1 VRGEIG
7 PASLNKPEP
16 SSLEGQEPTQGKR
29 DLRHSIIR
37 RSGGVTIAFLVGH
50 AFNYGLFW
58 GADRILDS
66 GGFGLFYTA
75 ALTMNIVMSPMMA
88 VTLVLTRR
96 FAEIGAIAGRDR
108 VVAMTWHMLG
118 LCMRATPFVIAAGAL
133 LGAATPWLG
142 IEAWPVVLLIPI
154 AVLAMVVAEILRT
167 SLQSM
172 LLFAR
177 ASALWVANT
186 GCQFAF
192 SLGALVLFAK
202 VWTGI
207 AGILVGAALAS
218 AAFLPCFP
226 RAARQTL
233 SEPLELVPLHLKQEI
248 PMIMSYSL
256 FILFNNIDIFLGYW
270 LLSRADLDTYAASAL
285 LPKAIITATFAVA
298 QVVLPVIAEQRANAL
313 SFRLSAIKAI
323 AMATGIAA
331 AAAGSLWVAIP
342 FLQGT
347 PLAIRGLD
355 FELMSILAIV
365 SVTLSTVRVLVVVE
379 VALQRYPVGFAQAG
393 AIVLFVILCVM
404 SNAGPLRIAEL
415 YLIITAGFLLLI
427 GLASATARTV
437 SFGFMQSARQ
447 SRRL

>member
-1 VRGEIG
+1 M
-7 PASLNKPEP
+7 
-16 SSLEGQEPTQGKR
+16 
-29 DLRHSIIR
+29 RHSIIR

-50 AFNYGLFW
+50 AFNYALFW

-88 VTLVLTRR
+88 VTLVMARR

-154 AVLAMVVAEILRT
+154 TVLAIVVAEIMRT

-177 ASALWVANT
+177 ASALWIANT
-186 GCQFAF
+186 GSQFAF
-192 SLGALVLFAK
+192 SLGALFLFTK

-207 AGILVGAALAS
+207 AGILVGSALAA
-218 AAFLPCFP
+218 AAFLPWFA
-226 RAARQTL
+226 RAARQRATL
-233 SEPLELVPLHLKQEI
+233 SSESISLQVKQET
-248 PMIMSYSL
+248 PMIISYSL
-256 FILFNNIDIFLGYW
+256 FILLNNVDMLVGYW
-270 LLSRADLDTYAASAL
+270 LLSRAELDAYAASAL

-298 QVVLPVIAEQRANAL
+298 QVVLPVVTDQRVGGR
-313 SFRLSAIKAI
+313 SFRLSVVKGVAI
-323 AMATGIAA
+323 ATGMAA
-331 AAAGSLWVAIP
+331 AAASLLWATIP
-342 FLQGT
+342 FIQGT
-347 PLAIRGLD
+347 PVAIRGLD
-355 FELMSILAIV
+355 FELMSILAV
-365 SVTLSTVRVLVVVE
+365 GAVALSTVRMLVVVE
-379 VALQRYPVGFAQAG
+379 VALQRYAVGFAQAG
-393 AIVLFVILCVM
+393 AIALFVILCVK

-415 YLIITAGFLLLI
+415 YLITSAAFLLLI
-427 GLASATARTV
+427 SLAGATMTIFRVYAFGAADTKAVAELAGREKRAKALGSRHAR
-437 SFGFMQSARQ
+437 
-447 SRRL
+447 